1 MKANY
6 ITKRAKYS
14 DFLQE
19 WNEIQFNAV
28 KIAARDFM
36 KSAPAWDTFTG
47 EGFRRRS
54 FGMCNFYEL
63 ENRLGLA
70 YTSSSACAGLWLCN
84 MSVYAPNDW
93 HPTKAAG
100 RYKIT
105 AFVMASDCSI
115 WAAVEEEN
123 ETDIYFLQIAA
134 QESPALAAPA
144 NIGEEY
150 KNELAKVWRD
160 DTRMIK
166 YCYGQASQ
174 VVRLSGGELVP
185 IEKQKIKT
193 DFCFGYNTD
202 YTGHETSDAQ
212 RAAISARENEEYFRN
227 KNLQELRAI
236 VEAFDGKHPR
246 QWVEYTPYI
255 WQKYSGAGNIWG
267 FGWLPCYDLDRRPS
281 GVEYR
286 EVNPADVETLR
297 AAYVEEL
304 AKMEKRVKSYL
315 KRYGLKKIKTWIYW
329 RDE

>member
-1 MKANY
+1 MKTNY

-36 KSAPAWDTFTG
+36 KSAPAWDTFNG

-70 YTSSSACAGLWLCN
+70 YTSSGACAGLWLCN
-84 MSVYAPNDW
+84 MSVYAPNEW

-123 ETDIYFLQIAA
+123 ETDVYFLQISAP
-134 QESPALAAPA
+134 EVPAPLTDPK
-144 NIGEEY
+144 EEY
-150 KNELAKVWRD
+150 KNELAKVWAN
-160 DTRMIK
+160 DTRMIN
-166 YCYGQASQ
+166 YCHGQASQ

-193 DFCFGYNTD
+193 DFCFGYSTD
-202 YTGHETSDAQ
+202 YTGHEASDAQ
-212 RAAISARENEEYFRN
+212 RAAMHAREDVEYFKE

-267 FGWLPCYDLDRRPS
+267 FGWVPYYDYDRRPS

-286 EVNPADVETLR
+286 EVSPADVETLR

-315 KRYGLKKIKTWIYW
+315 KRYGLTKVKTWTYW

>member
-19 WNEIQFNAV
+19 WNENQFNAV

-36 KSAPAWDTFTG
+36 KSAPAWDTFNG

-70 YTSSSACAGLWLCN
+70 YTSSGACAGLWLCN

-100 RYKIT
+100 RYKII
-105 AFVMASDCSI
+105 AFVMAADCSI

-123 ETDIYFLQIAA
+123 ETDIYFLQI
-134 QESPALAAPA
+134 SAPELSA
-144 NIGEEY
+144 PGADPQEEY
-150 KNELAKVWRD
+150 KNELAKVWAH

-185 IEKQKIKT
+185 IEFCVLTLKIYIMSAIKRYLEDKAYRLRDYINSIT
-193 DFCFGYNTD
+193 SGELHAAAAENVAYFIAFGGDST
-202 YTGHETSDAQ
+202 T
-212 RAAISARENEEYFRN
+212 NEERLFDLVTMHPEYCGHY
-227 KNLQELRAI
+227 LRHIAI
-236 VEAFDGKHPR
+236 LDAITIAAAQCSYRAEISSKDAEKIYTAARDQKMKLYGTLSTIVTRYEVDEDDGIYK
-246 QWVEYTPYI
+246 
-255 WQKYSGAGNIWG
+255 
-267 FGWLPCYDLDRRPS
+267 CY
-281 GVEYR
+281 
-286 EVNPADVETLR
+286 
-297 AAYVEEL
+297 
-304 AKMEKRVKSYL
+304 
-315 KRYGLKKIKTWIYW
+315 
-329 RDE
+329 